1 MAVQPV
7 PEGYH
12 TVTPYIVARDA
23 AAVIEF
29 AKRAFGAQEHDA
41 MRLPDGRV
49 MHGDIIIGTSHV
61 MVGQAGGENKP
72 FPAMLYLYVPDA
84 DATYRQ
90 ALAAGATSISEP
102 TTQFYGDR
110 HAAVGDAEG
119 NQWWIATHVEDVS
132 DEEMKRRAE
141 QFMQQRSATN

>member
-29 AKRAFGAQEHDA
+29 AKRAFGAKEHHA

-49 MHGDIIIGTSHV
+49 MHGDIVIGNSHV
-61 MVGQAGGENKP
+61 MIGQAGGENNA

-84 DATYRQ
+84 DGTYRD
-90 ALAAGATSISEP
+90 ALAAGATSLSEP

-110 HAAVGDAEG
+110 HAAVTDAEG
-119 NQWWIATHVEDVS
+119 NQWWIATHVEDVPD
-132 DEEMKRRAE
+132 DEMRRRAD
-141 QFMQQRSATN
+141 QFMQQRGATT